1 MATAIVQECRQRL
14 DTNSL
19 RAVTTLLST
28 FISVVAGTHHL
39 TADFKLCWLTLLN
52 RVTLQQPLMF
62 RQSVPNN
69 SKTIS
74 WEESSRQ
81 EHKYREAENVY
92 KSFWDWR
99 KDNQQRW
106 TKIWEINQREYL
118 AALALQSVLI
128 FHFVWSKSFENHP
141 LRLSTSLENLLRRH
155 LLWLNSIVRALNA
168 TWFMGGNWT

>member
-106 TKIWEINQREYL
+106 TKIWEINQTRIPSCLSSSVSFNLSFRLKQIFRESPTT
-118 AALALQSVLI
+118 AV
-128 FHFVWSKSFENHP
+128 
-141 LRLSTSLENLLRRH
+141 NLLGE
-155 LLWLNSIVRALNA
+155 LIEETFALVEQHSA
-168 TWFMGGNWT
+168 SA